1 MNEMRFDGRV
11 ALITGAGRGL
21 GRAYA
26 ELLASRGAMVVVND
40 LGPECVD
47 HDEGASQPA
56 VLETIGRNGGKAELI
71 YADLSGEDSSRE
83 LAQEALRRFGQV
95 DIFIHNA
102 GTATGRLDQH
112 LNLHLKGAVWVMR
125 ELWPGMVQR
134 EFGRVLITTSGVGM
148 YGSGAGGLREGDE
161 NATGFGENWLYGVA
175 KAAAYGLTRHL
186 SNRGKAANINVN
198 AIAPIAYT
206 AAARHATT
214 GRVADSTGRL
224 QWIREQCTPERVA
237 PVAAYLVHD
246 DCAVTGEVWRAAG
259 GRVGRIFVAETPGFD
274 AEDLQIEDVRDNIDR
289 IRDEQ
294 GYTVPASSGVG

>member
-1 MNEMRFDGRV
+1 MSQMRFDGRV

-26 ELLASRGAMVVVND
+26 ELLGSRGATVIVND

-47 HDEGASQPA
+47 QEEGATQPA
-56 VLETIGRNGGKAELI
+56 VVETIRRGGGKAELI
-71 YADLSGEDSSRE
+71 YADLSVADSSRQ
-83 LAQEALRRFGQV
+83 LAQEALRRCGRV

-102 GTATGRLDQH
+102 GTATGSLDQH
-112 LNLHLKGAVWVMR
+112 LDVHLKGAVWVMH

-134 EFGRVLITTSGVGM
+134 SFGRVLITTSGVGL
-148 YGSGAGGLREGDE
+148 YGSGAGGMRDGDDS
-161 NATGFGENWLYGVA
+161 ATGFGENWLYGVA

-186 SNRGKAANINVN
+186 ANRGKAADIKVN

-206 AAARHATT
+206 AAARHATA
-214 GRVADSTGRL
+214 GRVADPTGRL
-224 QWIREQCTPERVA
+224 QWIREQCTPERAA

-259 GRVGRIFVAETPGFD
+259 GRVARIFVAETPGYE
-274 AEDLQIEDVRDNIDR
+274 AEDLQIEDVRDNVDL
-289 IRDEQ
+289 IRDEK
-294 GYTVPASSGVG
+294 GYAVPTQSGVG